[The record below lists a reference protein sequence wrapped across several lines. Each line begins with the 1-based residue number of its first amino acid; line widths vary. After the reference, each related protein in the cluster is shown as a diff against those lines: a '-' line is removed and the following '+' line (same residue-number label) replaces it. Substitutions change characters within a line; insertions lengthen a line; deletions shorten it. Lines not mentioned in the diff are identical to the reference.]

1 MLTDFEREHPA
12 IVASPGGILW
22 IDRARHLP
30 QRRDRVCGA
39 ACKGEGTPGTSDGGR
54 RPASVNAGEWIRAQ
68 GNWVQDKEHGLQFKA
83 TFLKC
88 SPPTSREGIGPTWSK
103 S

>member
-1 MLTDFEREHPA
+1 MLTDLEREHPA

-54 RPASVNAGEWIRAQ
+54 SPCERQRGRVDKKKTTLVDSILLILRAKKLRCLLCAPT
-68 GNWVQDKEHGLQFKA
+68 GTCSKA
-83 TFLKC
+83 
-88 SPPTSREGIGPTWSK
+88 PE
-103 S
+103 